1 MRCAGLWGKWKRSR
15 RRQGLLLWYSE
26 GDNKVLFL
34 HNIGVLNVLFREHH
48 AIIVLPERAKGR
60 ERCLKHDIVTE
71 GARMAKKIL
80 VMDDDPT
87 IADLL
92 REALADEGYETFMMT
107 QSLRFYDAVREHKP
121 DLILL
126 DLMMQYLDGRDELR
140 LMEMGEHKIP
150 VIVVPAFLGG
160 KVGEEWFRQ
169 LGVMHIICKPF
180 DLDKLPDL
188 VRATIGGPEERR
200 A

>member
-1 MRCAGLWGKWKRSR
+1 
-15 RRQGLLLWYSE
+15 
-26 GDNKVLFL
+26 
-34 HNIGVLNVLFREHH
+34 
-48 AIIVLPERAKGR
+48 
-60 ERCLKHDIVTE
+60 
-71 GARMAKKIL
+71 MAKKIL

-107 QSLRFYDAVREHKP
+107 QSLRFYDAVQEHKP

-126 DLMMQYLDGRDELR
+126 DLMMQYLDGRDELK

-150 VIVVPAFLGG
+150 VIVVTALLDA
-160 KVGEEWFRQ
+160 KKDQEWFRQ
-169 LGVMHIICKPF
+169 FGVVQIIYKPF
-180 DLDKLPDL
+180 DLDKLLDL
-188 VRATIGGPEERR
+188 VRATIGEPEGKR